1 MAIKTDL
8 APEIQRVNVLQDRYV
23 VAHTNQSLLLGDLET
38 GNLSEII
45 WRGSGKE
52 KFDFSN
58 PGVCMISNSGE
69 LTLVEFGNNEILGN
83 CRTEFIKPNLVSVR
97 ISNQ

>member
-1 MAIKTDL
+1 
-8 APEIQRVNVLQDRYV
+8 
-23 VAHTNQSLLLGDLET
+23 LLGDLET

-52 KFDFSN
+52 RFDFSN